1 MKLLIIDSTKGAQ
14 TLINSIKTVTQL
26 DLDFKLVKLH
36 VTNLSKINKQ
46 TLRDYTLK
54 ILTTNLQTK
63 PFLQNYDLCII
74 MCISASSSIFDILI
88 KRNFII
94 ANTLIIEP
102 IIPMCLYIKKHK
114 LKTLLILSTSLTHK
128 IGWFS
133 KLLNGP
139 SFNIVY
145 ACLNLIENEITNSVK
160 VNDALSKLITYKAFI
175 AKCDGII
182 IGCSSYSLIKPII
195 ARELKSSYDFN
206 GQLLDSSVITF
217 DYYKAL
223 FRNT

>member
-1 MKLLIIDSTKGAQ
+1 MKLLIIDSANGAQ
-14 TLINSIKTVTQL
+14 TLINSIKRVKQ
-26 DLDFKLVKLH
+26 LDFKLVKLALP
-36 VTNLSKINKQ
+36 NFSKVNKQ

-54 ILTTNLQTK
+54 LLITNLQSK
-63 PFLQNYDLCII
+63 QALKKYDLCII

-88 KRNFII
+88 KHHFII

-102 IIPMCLYIKKHK
+102 IIPMCLYIKKYK

-128 IGWFS
+128 IGWIS

-145 ACLNLIENEITNSVK
+145 ASLNLVENEITNSVK
-160 VNDALSKLITYKAFI
+160 VIEALNKLIRYKAFI
-175 AKCDGII
+175 AKCDGIV

-195 ARELKSSYDFN
+195 EHELKSRYNFN
-206 GQLLDSSVITF
+206 GYLVDSSVITF
-217 DYYKAL
+217 DYYRAL
-223 FRNT
+223 FSNT

>member
-1 MKLLIIDSTKGAQ
+1 MKLLIIDSAKGSQ
-14 TLINSIKTVTQL
+14 TLINSISMVKN
-26 DLDFKLVKLH
+26 LDFKLVKLA
-36 VTNLSKINKQ
+36 VSNLSKVNKQ

-54 ILTTNLQTK
+54 LLITNLQSKQTIK
-63 PFLQNYDLCII
+63 KYDLCII

-88 KRNFII
+88 KHHFII

-114 LKTLLILSTSLTHK
+114 YKTLLILSSLLTHK
-128 IGWFS
+128 IGWIS

-145 ACLNLIENEITNSVK
+145 ASLNLVENEITNSVK
-160 VNDALSKLITYKAFI
+160 VIEALSKLISYKAFI
-175 AKCDGII
+175 AKCDGIV

-195 ARELKSSYDFN
+195 ARELKSSYNFN
-206 GQLLDSSVITF
+206 GELVDSSVITF
-217 DYYKAL
+217 NYYKAL
-223 FRNT
+223 FSNT